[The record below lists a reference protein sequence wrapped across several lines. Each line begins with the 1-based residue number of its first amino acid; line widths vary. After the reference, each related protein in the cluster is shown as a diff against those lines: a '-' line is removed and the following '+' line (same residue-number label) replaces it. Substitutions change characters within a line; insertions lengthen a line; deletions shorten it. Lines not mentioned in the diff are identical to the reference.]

1 MRLIRSRITAAVPVM
16 VVLALAVALV
26 DSAPVGATK
35 TTNPAKGSTTAKST
49 TTTAKTS
56 QGRSTSKAVK
66 APLAMTVALV
76 TTPPSTPSTA
86 GTLRTKVALSGSINV
101 FAASSLTASFV
112 DIAAA
117 FEKANPDVKIT
128 LNFAGS
134 STLVTQIQNGAPADV
149 FASADPANM
158 DRLTK
163 AKLVNGTPVVF
174 ARNRPM
180 IVVPRGNPLR
190 ITSLADLAGP
200 EVVVALGAVGVPVG
214 DYARQ
219 ILGRAGI
226 EVKPKTLESSVSAIV
241 TKAALREIDAGI
253 VYVTDV
259 AIDDYRVDGVA
270 IPDEQNIVATYPV
283 AALTSSSNK
292 ATAAGFVA
300 FTQTSVAQ
308 AILANYKFVPL
319 K

>member
-1 MRLIRSRITAAVPVM
+1 MRLIRFRTTAAVPVIAA
-16 VVLALAVALV
+16 LATAVALV
-26 DSAPVGATK
+26 GAAPVGATK
-35 TTNPAKGSTTAKST
+35 TTKPATATKQ
-49 TTTAKTS
+49 AKTTPTTS
-56 QGRSTSKAVK
+56 KTRQGPPTTKAVK
-66 APLAMTVALV
+66 ASAATTVAPLS
-76 TTPPSTPSTA
+76 TPPSTT
-86 GTLRTKVALSGSINV
+86 GTLPAKVVLSGSINV

-117 FEKANPDVKIT
+117 FEKANPGVKIT

-134 STLVTQIQNGAPADV
+134 STLVTQIHNGAPADV

-158 DRLTK
+158 DRLTN
-163 AKLVNGTPVVF
+163 AKLVEGTPLVF
-174 ARNRPM
+174 TRNRPM

-190 ITSLADLAGP
+190 IVSLADLARP
-200 EVVVALGAVGVPVG
+200 DVVVALGAVGVPVG

-226 EVKPKTLESSVSAIV
+226 QVKPKTLESSVSAIV

-259 AIDDYRVDGVA
+259 AIDEYRVDGVA
-270 IPDEQNIVATYPV
+270 IPEEQNIVATYPV
-283 AALTSSSNK
+283 AALTSSANK

-300 FTQTSVAQ
+300 FTQSSVAQ
-308 AILANYKFVPL
+308 AILAKYKFVPL

>member
-1 MRLIRSRITAAVPVM
+1 MRLIRFRTTAAVPVIAA
-16 VVLALAVALV
+16 LATAVALV
-26 DSAPVGATK
+26 GAAPVGATK
-35 TTNPAKGSTTAKST
+35 TTTTAKGLKPAKTTPTTSKTRQGPSPTTAIKASPATTVAPLSTLST
-49 TTTAKTS
+49 T
-56 QGRSTSKAVK
+56 
-66 APLAMTVALV
+66 
-76 TTPPSTPSTA
+76 
-86 GTLRTKVALSGSINV
+86 GTLPAKVVLSGSINV

-117 FEKANPDVKIT
+117 FEKANPGVKIT

-134 STLVTQIQNGAPADV
+134 STLVTQIHNGAPADV

-158 DRLTK
+158 DRLTN
-163 AKLVNGTPVVF
+163 AKLVEGTPLVF
-174 ARNRPM
+174 TRNRPM

-190 ITSLADLAGP
+190 IVSLADLARP

-214 DYARQ
+214 DYARR

-226 EVKPKTLESSVSAIV
+226 QVKPKTLESSVSAIV

-253 VYVTDV
+253 VYATDV
-259 AIDDYRVDGVA
+259 AIDEYRVDGVA
-270 IPDEQNIVATYPV
+270 IPEEQNIVATYPV
-283 AALTSSSNK
+283 AALTSSANK

-300 FTQTSVAQ
+300 FTQSSVAQ
-308 AILANYKFVPL
+308 AILAKYKFVPL

>member
-76 TTPPSTPSTA
+76 TTPPSTA
-86 GTLRTKVALSGSINV
+86 GTLRAKVVLSGSINV

-117 FEKANPDVKIT
+117 FEKANPGVKVT